1 MIGDEETGAI
11 ATTGTA
17 AAIEAHPS
25 TTRTKS
31 WIVATHRSKVI
42 VGAAAI
48 AVLSIVALALSIGL
62 STSGSDDGDDDM
74 SEAATSDYEST
85 HPKIP
90 DGDDNNTADYG
101 DEPKGSSLS
110 ENNGMASEGE
120 FAAEKIPCPCPVP
133 RPQMAWPP
141 WLDSTSEAASATLS
155 PVEMLLP
162 SSTPAPSTNNPST
175 GTTDEVRMNYNI
187 VLLLLITA

>member
-1 MIGDEETGAI
+1 MIGDEETGAVAADNS
-11 ATTGTA
+11 ATVA

-62 STSGSDDGDDDM
+62 STSGSDDGDDEM
-74 SEAATSDYEST
+74 ST

-90 DGDDNNTADYG
+90 DGDHINNADYG

-110 ENNGMASEGE
+110 ENNGMASELDSAGE
-120 FAAEKIPCPCPVP
+120 NIPCPCPVP
-133 RPQMAWPP
+133 RPFVAWPP
-141 WLDSTSEAASATLS
+141 WLDSTSETASSTLS

-175 GTTDEVRMNYNI
+175 GTTDEVRMNYSI
-187 VLLLLITA
+187 AAIPT